1 MNSKSLKEKILGRW
15 AGLRTAEE
23 AIMVDDLSELL
34 RINRETVRAHNKTH
48 LDNYEDEGMGNIHV
62 GDVVTNEAGNERG
75 GMGKGLMATL
85 LLGALAGGSGLGF
98 FAPLLLGGGEAVPT
112 HNPDRDTRYILGLG
126 KPDKQE
132 TGDEIPKREEEDS
145 GR

>member
-23 AIMVDDLSELL
+23 AVMVDDLSELL

-48 LDNYEDEGMGNIHV
+48 LDNYEDEEMGNIHV

-98 FAPLLLGGGEAVPT
+98 FAPLLLGGGGVSAPD
-112 HNPDRDTRYILGLG
+112 PDRDTRYILGLG

-132 TGDEIPKREEEDS
+132 TGDEIQKREEEDT